1 MKIRKGLFALLLV
14 VFASTFFIKPIKA
27 APWTEPTTYEEIETI
42 EELYN
47 AGTAVSAYYEGNR
60 IWFFDLDGGVYLYYL
75 KQAFNTNLLIDAKA
89 AYIAETGQTP
99 AFITTKPQLQD
110 VYYLAWVYN
119 HGEGA
124 EVDFQFALWNSSGQV
139 TGYWTWTYTVRT
151 SHGIGY
157 QDNIVPL
164 IDSGSGSLVVSK
176 NLAKP
181 NLTGKTLV
189 DTDTYRLQASTT
201 GLNIDYNKAT
211 GNFRAHGTITQASA
225 IPVYYMTVG
234 DIGLAFDK
242 SYAVQHIQISTGVN
256 NQAPFNGSNF
266 NFRTA
271 TGAAFN
277 GAGISVNSNTSNG
290 FRLDMNYFPLGTIV
304 DITFKVQIEI
314 SGSIS
319 TWMHPDS
326 IYYSTASIQH
336 DQYPASVSQIM
347 SNVYAIDDVDGN
359 ITDRIQVVDTARE
372 YAAVLAN
379 RWRLNVND
387 TLAAYDANTLNV
399 QITNTITLT
408 KAYVDSQF
416 ATYQTSTYWYALNN
430 STLIPLGLSQAY
442 KFMAYVGD
450 TAGNY
455 TFLEINVF
463 VSDVTAPIW
472 SSSNVLTIT
481 VGYKVTYDLNTWLQ
495 SLIVTDNYDSS
506 VTLTIVTDNYTSN
519 KAVLGSYSVI
529 VRATDDSGNTADK
542 TFTFTVIDNIKPVFS
557 GPETIYKP
565 QSGTMTIGD
574 IKGRFTAFDEI
585 SGNVTSRIT
594 VTTDTYTGNGHIS
607 GTYWV
612 TLKVTDL
619 NGNEQFL
626 TFPVIVRDDIPPVIY
641 VADGYFITVSS
652 AYNLTLEGIKDIL
665 VATGRLEIVSTTW
678 YDVVID
684 EYTGNQ
690 DKPGIYTV
698 SIRFSQTSGVTEV
711 HSVAVNVVNTNG
723 GTGGVINGPSSG
735 INILLIV
742 GGLAAVGI
750 VLFIIFRRK

>member
-164 IDSGSGSLVVSK
+164 IDSGSGSLVQSR
-176 NLAKP
+176 NLLK
-181 NLTGKTLV
+181 LSEGIIFTLN
-189 DTDTYRLQASTT
+189 
-201 GLNIDYNKAT
+201 G
-211 GNFRAHGTITQASA
+211 ITAEVLSNQS
-225 IPVYYMTVG
+225 IRVYG
-234 DIGLAFDK
+234 
-242 SYAVQHIQISTGVN
+242 
-256 NQAPFNGSNF
+256 
-266 NFRTA
+266 TA
-271 TGAAFN
+271 TGSVDRPIKTFN
-277 GAGISVNSNTSNG
+277 YSNST
-290 FRLDMNYFPLGTIV
+290 LKYFYV
-304 DITFKVQIEI
+304 
-314 SGSIS
+314 SGSITSGEPMFFGNPWTFGFSRTPANYNQDFSVTYPTSKSDIRISITNGTVIDLTFKLQIESGSTAS

-326 IYYSTASIQH
+326 IYYSTASIQY

-442 KFMAYVGD
+442 KFIAYVGD

>member
-27 APWTEPTTYEEIETI
+27 APFTAPTIYTEIETI
-42 EELYN
+42 EELLG
-47 AGTAVSAYYEGNR
+47 AGTAASAFYEGNR
-60 IWFFDLDGGVYLYYL
+60 IWFFDLNGDAYLYYL
-75 KQAFNTNLLIDAKA
+75 KQAFNTTLLIDAKA
-89 AYIAETGQTP
+89 AYTAETGQTP

-110 VYYLAWVYN
+110 AYYLAWVYN

-124 EVDFQFALWNSSGQV
+124 EVDFQFALWNSSGQI

-164 IDSGSGSLVVSK
+164 IDSGSGSLVASR
-176 NLAKP
+176 NLAVP
-181 NLTGKTLV
+181 DLTGKTILENGQ
-189 DTDTYRLQASTT
+189 YRLQSNNNTLFLDYDKVTGIYKYHGTDTSNITPNGVEILSLRNLLRADTT
-201 GLNIDYNKAT
+201 SSFSIRIEKVT
-211 GNFRAHGTITQASA
+211 GNLTVGGYIAVTNTSKGTIQYTGPLFINENFIFSSSSTMIIRTQH
-225 IPVYYMTVG
+225 G
-234 DIGLAFDK
+234 D
-242 SYAVQHIQISTGVN
+242 
-256 NQAPFNGSNF
+256 
-266 NFRTA
+266 
-271 TGAAFN
+271 
-277 GAGISVNSNTSNG
+277 
-290 FRLDMNYFPLGTIV
+290 IV
-304 DITFKVQIEI
+304 DISFKIQIEK
-314 SGSIS
+314 S
-319 TWMHPDS
+319 TTSTIWMHPDS

-379 RWRLNVND
+379 RWKLNVND

-416 ATYQTSTYWYALNN
+416 ATYQSSTYWYALNN
-430 STLIPLGLSQAY
+430 STLIPLGLTQAY

-463 VSDVTAPIW
+463 VSDVTAPVW
-472 SSSNVLTIT
+472 SASNILTIS

-495 SLIVTDNYDSS
+495 SLIVTDNYDTS

-519 KAVLGSYSVI
+519 KAVLGSHTVI

-565 QSGTMTIGD
+565 QSGTMTIND
-574 IKGRFTAFDEI
+574 IKVRFTAFDEI

-626 TFPVIVRDDIPPVIY
+626 TFPVIVRDDIPPVLY

-684 EYTGNQ
+684 EYTGNEN
-690 DKPGIYTV
+690 KPGIYTV

-711 HSVAVNVVNTNG
+711 HSVAVNVVNTSG
-723 GTGGVINGPSSG
+723 GTGGIIDGPSSS
-735 INILLIV
+735 INIWLIV
-742 GGLAAVGI
+742 GGVGLTFAV
-750 VLFIIFRRK
+750 VFFIFRRK